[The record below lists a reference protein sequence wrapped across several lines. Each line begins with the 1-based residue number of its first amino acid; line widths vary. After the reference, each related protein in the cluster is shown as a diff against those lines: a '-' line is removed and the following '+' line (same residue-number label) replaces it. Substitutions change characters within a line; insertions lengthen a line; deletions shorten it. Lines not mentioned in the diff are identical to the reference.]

1 MTTIALFGAAGK
13 IGTRIANR
21 LKDATE
27 YRTLYVEAGEAGEAR
42 LRARGFTPAPKEE
55 AVRAADVVVLA
66 VPDTLIGTVAA
77 GVVPALK
84 PGAMVICLDPAAPY
98 SGELPPRQDI
108 TYLVTHPCHP
118 PVVNDEVDP
127 EARMDFY
134 GGIKARQ
141 HVVCALMQ
149 GPESDYA
156 KGEQIV
162 RQMFAPVMNV
172 HRVTVEQMA
181 LLEPAMAETV
191 ALTCMFVMKEAMDE
205 VVRRGVPAAAAR
217 DFLLGHININI
228 GILFGY
234 LDAQFSDGA
243 RLAVERAKERIFRP
257 DWKNVF
263 EPENVLNE
271 VKAIVQGRA
280 ARKSP

>member
-1 MTTIALFGAAGK
+1 MTAIALFGAAGK

-27 YRTLYVEAGEAGEAR
+27 YRTLYIEAGEAGEAR
-42 LRARGFTPAPKEE
+42 LRARGFTPTPREE
-55 AVRAADVVVLA
+55 AVREADVVILA

-77 GVVPALK
+77 DVVPALK
-84 PGAMVICLDPAAPY
+84 PGAMVICLDPAAPHG
-98 SGELPPRQDI
+98 GELPEREDI
-108 TYLVTHPCHP
+108 TYFVTHPCHP

-127 EARMDFY
+127 EARRDFY

-141 HVVCALMQ
+141 NVVCALMQ

-162 RQMFAPVMNV
+162 RKMFAPVMNV

-191 ALTCMFVMKEAMDE
+191 TLTCMFVMREAMDE
-205 VVRRGVPAAAAR
+205 VVRRGVPAEAAR
-217 DFLLGHININI
+217 DFLLGHININV

-243 RLAVERAKERIFRP
+243 RLAVVRAKEHIFQP
-257 DWKNVF
+257 DWKQVF

-280 ARKSP
+280 MPKSP

>member
-98 SGELPPRQDI
+98 SGELPPRQDV

-141 HVVCALMQ
+141 NVVCALMQ

-156 KGEQIV
+156 RGEQIV

-280 ARKSP
+280 ARKST